1 MLHPKGR
8 PYRASILLTL
18 SGGRNKTEGRRM
30 EHVEALAEG
39 EWSSFSGIFSTE
51 EADFMAQLLGNYSV
65 PNEKELGSTL
75 SLGTGP
81 STNWAGRESA
91 VKATGSDESS
101 YYCSDSSFIC
111 YPQGSSYSSGSS
123 SLLLP
128 SSGSHHN
135 RHHHGNYYL
144 MSNSNPIMVTN
155 SSSMSMDFSMMHDH
169 NNNSS
174 TQVFVDNPMEEG
186 GCLNE
191 EMSGDSVRESGASP
205 ESGKKLHQLKR
216 KLEMPEPDAHAED
229 KIDTNPSENPK
240 KKSRVSREVQRKKN
254 VQSKKNQKLNQNSN
268 DEEENATTNGQSTS
282 SDCSEDDSNSQELN
296 GGGGT
301 SSSKGSGVLNL
312 NGKTR
317 ASRGSATDPQSLY
330 ARKRRERINERLRIL
345 QNLVP
350 NGTKVDI
357 STMLEEAVEYVKFLQ
372 LQIKLLSSDDL
383 WMYAP
388 IAYNGMDIGLDL
400 KR

>member
-1 MLHPKGR
+1 
-8 PYRASILLTL
+8 
-18 SGGRNKTEGRRM
+18 M
-30 EHVEALAEG
+30 EHVEALVEG

-51 EADFMAQLLGNYSV
+51 ESDFMAQLLGNYSI
-65 PNEKELGSTL
+65 PNDQEAGSML
-75 SLGTGP
+75 SLGIP
-81 STNWAGRESA
+81 SAIWPDHEAAG
-91 VKATGSDESS
+91 KANGSDESS
-101 YYCSDSSFIC
+101 YYCSDIS

-128 SSGSHHN
+128 NSGHH
-135 RHHHGNYYL
+135 RYHHHHHHGNYYL
-144 MSNSNPIMVTN
+144 TTSNPILVNN
-155 SSSMSMDFSMMHDH
+155 SSSMSIDLSMVHDQQ

-174 TQVFVDNPMEEG
+174 SIQVFADKPMEEG
-186 GCLNE
+186 SYFNE

-205 ESGKKLHQLKR
+205 SMKR
-216 KLEMPEPDAHAED
+216 RLEMPEPDHANADD
-229 KIDTNPSENPK
+229 KMDTNPSEYPR
-240 KKSRVSREVQRKKN
+240 KKSRVPREVQRKKN
-254 VQSKKNQKLNQNSN
+254 VQSKKNQKLNPITSN
-268 DEEENATTNGQSTS
+268 EEEENATTNMQSTS
-282 SDCSEDDSNSQELN
+282 SDCSEDDSNGSQELN
-296 GGGGT
+296 GGGATT
-301 SSSKGSGVLNL
+301 STSKGSVALNL

-357 STMLEEAVEYVKFLQ
+357 STMLEEAVQYVKFLQ